1 MVDDVHALELRG
13 LEPDPGRRDDYA
25 WTKLLQERTVRR
37 LEASDGVET
46 VIVRPGTV
54 YGSERRFQ
62 HRVGR
67 ELGEHA
73 VLLIG
78 GGNRL
83 PLTYVENTASLLAES
98 GRNPAAAG
106 QVFNAVD
113 PQPITQ
119 REYLSR
125 WRAVQPGRVAVAR
138 MPLPALSALWAAY
151 GAGERLSR
159 GRVRPPALLRPYEAK
174 PTLKPF
180 RYAPSRAE
188 AVLGWR
194 PPFGLEDALGR
205 TFGSQPVSSR

>member
-1 MVDDVHALELRG
+1 M
-13 LEPDPGRRDDYA
+13 
-25 WTKLLQERTVRR
+25 
-37 LEASDGVET
+37 
-46 VIVRPGTV
+46 RPGTV
-54 YGSERRFQ
+54 YGREREFQ

-67 ELGEHA
+67 QLGERA

-78 GGNRL
+78 GGNLL
-83 PLTYVENTASLLAES
+83 PLTYVENTASLLAEC
-98 GRNPAAAG
+98 GRHPAAPG

-125 WRAVQPGRVAVAR
+125 WRAAQGGRVAVAR
-138 MPLPALSALWAAY
+138 MPLPALSAIWGAY

-159 GRVRPPALLRPYEAK
+159 GRVRPPALLRPYEAR

-188 AVLGWR
+188 AALGWR
-194 PPFGLEDALGR
+194 PPFGLEEALAR
-205 TFGSQPVSSR
+205 TFGPQPASSR